1 MNRYVLTNLRP
12 GTRYKIKVA
21 PLINGDEHYTNWV
34 NARTPA
40 GEKTIVYKTVCFSLS
55 PKKERQKL
63 LQYNHKL
70 LCKKKNKIEVLPFFQ
85 IAATNILETIKTR
98 RPYATA

>member
-21 PLINGDEHYTNWV
+21 PLINGDENYTNWV
-34 NARTPA
+34 NARTPE
-40 GEKTIVYKTVCFSLS
+40 GEKIIVYKTVCFSLS

-70 LCKKKNKIEVLPFFQ
+70 LCKKK
-85 IAATNILETIKTR
+85 KTK
-98 RPYATA
+98 